1 MANHQFKLR
10 VRSTWVPVMGLEPI
24 PLAGLIFETSAAAI
38 TPHWHLSSN
47 TQPSSFLLDVVSNLD
62 TIIQLWFVVEI
73 EGVEPSQT
81 ACKAGF

>member
-47 TQPSSFLLDVVSNLD
+47 TETTDFRSVFSQTLTP
-62 TIIQLWFVVEI
+62 IKRFVVEI
-73 EGVEPSQT
+73 AGVEPAHSV
-81 ACKAGF
+81 CKTEL